1 MADARPAA
9 IASELA
15 ENPGAADPPNLAT
28 GPGQPSVIGR
38 PWPGPWVASWPT
50 VSGGERRVSLA
61 LLRGGVARICPA
73 LRPPAGGLRSVA
85 PSLRR

>member
-38 PWPGPWVASWPT
+38 PWPGPLGGIVADSDW
-50 VSGGERRVSLA
+50 L
-61 LLRGGVARICPA
+61 
-73 LRPPAGGLRSVA
+73 
-85 PSLRR
+85 